1 MQDWLSRLWS
11 QHGEYYL
18 GEWHYHPHGAPKPSS
33 IDVDGMKSIAESEQ
47 YSCPEPILLIVGG
60 NPHGE
65 WSANMFVW
73 IKRSGLTE
81 LLVDP
86 GP

>member
-1 MQDWLSRLWS
+1 
-11 QHGEYYL
+11 
-18 GEWHYHPHGAPKPSS
+18 
-33 IDVDGMKSIAESEQ
+33 MKSIAESEQ
-47 YSCPEPILLIVGG
+47 YNCPEPILLIVGG

-73 IKRSGLTE
+73 IKRNGLTE
-81 LLVDP
+81 LLLDP